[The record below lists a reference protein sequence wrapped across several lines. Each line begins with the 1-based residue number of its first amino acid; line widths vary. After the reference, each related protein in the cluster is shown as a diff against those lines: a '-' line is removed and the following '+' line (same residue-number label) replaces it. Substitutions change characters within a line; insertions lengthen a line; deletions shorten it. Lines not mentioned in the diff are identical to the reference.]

1 MTNSKTSSNNSLK
14 SNELYAIAETS
25 GQQFWFE
32 VNRYYDI
39 DRLNAKEKDKITI
52 EKVLLFKDKDSI
64 TIGKP
69 YIKNAKI
76 ELEVVSHRRD
86 NKILVYKMRPKKKT
100 RRKMGHRQE
109 LTRVMVKSITTG
121 KKSPQSSS
129 KKEETVKK
137 ETKPK
142 SEKSSN

>member
-1 MTNSKTSSNNSLK
+1 MTNSKNSSSNSSK

-32 VNRYYDI
+32 ENKYYDI
-39 DRLNAKEKDKITI
+39 DRLNVKEKDNITL
-52 EKVLLFKDKDSI
+52 EKVLLLKDKNSI

-69 YIKNAKI
+69 YIKDAKI

-86 NKILVYKMRPKKKT
+86 KKILVYKMRPKKKT
-100 RRKMGHRQE
+100 RKKMGHRQE
-109 LTRVMVKSITTG
+109 LTRVMVKSITLG
-121 KKSPQSSS
+121 KSSPKASA
-129 KKEETVKK
+129 KKDTVKK

-142 SEKSSN
+142 SEKSTN

>member
-1 MTNSKTSSNNSLK
+1 MTNSKKSSSNSLK
-14 SNELYAIAETS
+14 NNELYAIAETS

-39 DRLNAKEKDKITI
+39 DRLNAKEKDKITL
-52 EKVLLFKDKDSI
+52 EKVLLLKDKDSI

-69 YIKNAKI
+69 YVKDAKI

-86 NKILVYKMRPKKKT
+86 KKILVYKMRPKKKT

-109 LTRVMVKSITTG
+109 LTRVMVKSISIG
-121 KKSPQSSS
+121 KGAPNSSS
-129 KKEETVKK
+129 KKETVKK

-142 SEKSSN
+142 SEKSTN

>member
-1 MTNSKTSSNNSLK
+1 MTNSKNSSNNSSK

-32 VNRYYDI
+32 VDRYYDI
-39 DRLNAKEKDKITI
+39 DRLNAKEKDKITLD
-52 EKVLLFKDKDSI
+52 KVLVLKDKESI

-69 YIKNAKI
+69 YVKDAKI
-76 ELEVVSHRRD
+76 ELEVVSHKRD
-86 NKILVYKMRPKKKT
+86 KKILVYKMRPKKKT

-109 LTRVMVKSITTG
+109 LTRVMVKSIKIG
-121 KKSPQSSS
+121 KNVPKSSS

-142 SEKSSN
+142 SEKSTN

>member
-1 MTNSKTSSNNSLK
+1 MTNSKTTKNNSNN
-14 SNELYAIAETS
+14 NELYAIAETS

-39 DRLNAKEKDKITI
+39 DRLQAKEKDRITL
-52 EKVLLFKDKDSI
+52 EKVLLLKDKNSI

-69 YIKNAKI
+69 YVENAKI

-109 LTRVMVKSITTG
+109 LTRVMVKSITLG
-121 KKSPQSSS
+121 KSSPKSSA
-129 KKEETVKK
+129 KKDTVKK
-137 ETKPK
+137 ETKTK
-142 SEKSSN
+142 SEKSTN